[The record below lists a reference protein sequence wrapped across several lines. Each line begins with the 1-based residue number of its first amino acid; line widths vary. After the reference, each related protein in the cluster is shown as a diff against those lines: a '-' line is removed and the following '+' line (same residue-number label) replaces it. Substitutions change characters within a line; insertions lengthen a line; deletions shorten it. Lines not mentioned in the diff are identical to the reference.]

1 MTPSSSIAAVGAL
14 KGDYPISDKEA
25 YTPLVDKWVVKAHF
39 IAGVTWFF
47 VALLAG
53 LIFSTQFIQSYLFP
67 GVEFLSPGRIRFIHT
82 NMAAFGYL
90 ANLFFGGLYWAV
102 PRLTGRHVYKRWLS
116 LFLFWTWQFVLV
128 ATLVGELGGYAQ
140 GVEWGETPIFIDPL
154 VVVGV
159 ILMGLNFYVPIIKT
173 KEKPLY
179 VSLWYFTA
187 SFIWTGLVY
196 IMGNYLPQ
204 FFAPGVA
211 GAAIGGL
218 YIHDLVG
225 LFVTPL
231 GWGLMYYFVP
241 LILKKPIYSHAL
253 SLVGFWGIAFF
264 YPLQGVHHFLWSPI
278 PMFVQYGAVTSTI
291 AVEIVVTTVIVN
303 FFMTLRGSGGILKTS
318 IPMRWFYTGMILY
331 FTTCLQC
338 AFQVTLTMQQIIHF
352 SDWVVAHA
360 HLVMFGVFGFWL
372 LGVVT
377 ELWPKIVGK
386 PWYSERLNAWHYWLS
401 AIGMVIMFTDL
412 TIAGL
417 VQGFS
422 WKSLQIWEQSLI
434 ASRPFWIVRTFAGV
448 MMVLGQILWVYNLY
462 RTARD
467 PLSKEAAD
475 TAGVLQPSMN
485 PIPQPTLA

>member
-1 MTPSSSIAAVGAL
+1 MSIVNVGAL
-14 KGDYPISDKEA
+14 PKTSEGSS
-25 YTPLVDKWVVKAHF
+25 LVDKWMVKAHF
-39 IAGVTWFF
+39 IAGIAFF
-47 VALLAG
+47 FLALLAG
-53 LIFSTQFIQSYLFP
+53 LVFSTQFLRNYLFP
-67 GVEFLSPGRIRFIHT
+67 GIEILSPGRVRMIHT
-82 NMAAFGYL
+82 NMAAYGFL

-102 PRLTGRHVYKRWLS
+102 PRLTGERVWKRGVS
-116 LFLFWTWQFVLV
+116 IFLFWAWQAILV
-128 ATLVGELGGYAQ
+128 ATFVGQMFGFAQ
-140 GVEWGETPIFIDPL
+140 GVEWAETPIFIDP
-154 VVVGV
+154 VVVIGV
-159 ILMGLNFYVPIIKT
+159 LLMTVNFYVPILRT

-187 SFIWTGLVY
+187 AFVWTGLVY

-218 YIHDLVG
+218 FIHDLVG

-231 GWGLMYYFVP
+231 GWGMMYYFVP

-253 SLVGFWGIAFF
+253 SLVGFWGLAFF

-303 FFMTLRGSGGILKTS
+303 FFMTLKGNASILKTN

-338 AFQVTLTMQQIIHF
+338 AFQVTLTLQQIIHF
-352 SDWVVAHA
+352 TDWVVAHA
-360 HLVMFGVFGFWL
+360 HLVMLGVFGFWL

-377 ELWPKIVGK
+377 HLWPKITGRE
-386 PWYSERLNAWHYWLS
+386 WYSLRLNAWHYWLT
-401 AIGMVIMFTDL
+401 AIGTVIMFGDL

-417 VQGFS
+417 IQGFS
-422 WKSLQIWEQSLI
+422 WRSLQIWEVSLN
-434 ASRPFWIVRTFAGV
+434 ASMPFWMVRTFAGT
-448 MMVLGQILWVYNLY
+448 MIVLGQMIWVYNLY
-462 RTARD
+462 RTA
-467 PLSKEAAD
+467 K
-475 TAGVLQPSMN
+475 N
-485 PIPQPTLA
+485 PKRLGSELPMLNLEHELAPASLTNPTIVI

>member
-1 MTPSSSIAAVGAL
+1 MSIVNVGAL
-14 KGDYPISDKEA
+14 PKSSLEGAKS
-25 YTPLVDKWVVKAHF
+25 TSLVDKWMVKAHF
-39 IAGVTWFF
+39 IAGISFF
-47 VALLAG
+47 FLALLAG
-53 LIFSTQFIQSYLFP
+53 LVFSTQFLRNYLFP
-67 GVEFLSPGRIRFIHT
+67 GIELLSPGRVRMIHT
-82 NMAAFGYL
+82 NMAAYGFL

-102 PRLTGRHVYKRWLS
+102 PRLTGERVWKRS
-116 LFLFWTWQFVLV
+116 VSIFLFWAWQAILV
-128 ATLVGELGGYAQ
+128 ATFVGQMFGFAQ
-140 GVEWGETPIFIDPL
+140 GVEWAETPIFIDP
-154 VVVGV
+154 VVVIGV
-159 ILMGLNFYVPIIKT
+159 LLMTVNFYVPILRT

-187 SFIWTGLVY
+187 AFVWTGLVY

-218 YIHDLVG
+218 FIHDLVG

-231 GWGLMYYFVP
+231 GWGMMYYFVP

-253 SLVGFWGIAFF
+253 SLVGFWGLAFF

-303 FFMTLRGSGGILKTS
+303 FFMTLRGNGSILKRN

-338 AFQVTLTMQQIIHF
+338 AFQVTLTLQQIIHF
-352 SDWVVAHA
+352 TDWVVAHA
-360 HLVMFGVFGFWL
+360 HLVMLGVFGFWL

-377 ELWPKIVGK
+377 HLWPKVTGRE
-386 PWYSERLNAWHYWLS
+386 WYSLRLNTWHYWLT
-401 AIGMVIMFTDL
+401 AIGTVIMFGDL

-417 VQGFS
+417 IQGFS
-422 WKSLQIWEQSLI
+422 WRSLQIWEVSLN
-434 ASRPFWIVRTFAGV
+434 ASMPFWMVRTFAGT
-448 MMVLGQILWVYNLY
+448 MIVLGQMIWVYNLY
-462 RTARD
+462 RTA
-467 PLSKEAAD
+467 K
-475 TAGVLQPSMN
+475 N
-485 PIPQPTLA
+485 PIRLGSEVPMMNLEHELAPASLTNPAVA

>member
-1 MTPSSSIAAVGAL
+1 MSLINAGAL
-14 KGDYPISDKEA
+14 PVQQETERQTGGL
-25 YTPLVDKWVVKAHF
+25 LVDKWLVKAHI
-39 IAGVTWFF
+39 IAGLVAFF
-47 VALLAG
+47 LALLAG
-53 LIFSTQFIQSYLFP
+53 LAFSTQFLRSYLFP
-67 GVEFLSPGRIRFIHT
+67 GIELLSPGRVRMVHT
-82 NMAAFGYL
+82 NMAAFGFL
-90 ANLFFGGLYWAV
+90 ANLFFGALYWAV
-102 PRLTGRHVYKRWLS
+102 PRLTGLRVWKRGIS
-116 LFLFWTWQFVLV
+116 LFLFWAWQGILIATFVGQLFG
-128 ATLVGELGGYAQ
+128 LAQ
-140 GVEWGETPIFIDPL
+140 GVEWAETPVFIDPV

-159 ILMGLNFYVPIIKT
+159 LLMTINFFVPIVRT

-187 SFIWTGLVY
+187 AFVWTGLVY

-231 GWGLMYYFVP
+231 GWGMMYYFVP

-253 SLVGFWGIAFF
+253 SLVGFWGLAFF

-278 PMFVQYGAVTSTI
+278 PMFVQYGAVISTI

-303 FFMTLRGSGGILKTS
+303 FFMTIKGSASVLKTN

-338 AFQVTLTMQQIIHF
+338 AFQVTLTLQQIIHF
-352 SDWVVAHA
+352 TDWVVAHA
-360 HLVMFGVFGFWL
+360 HLVMLGVFGFWL
-372 LGVVT
+372 LGIVT
-377 ELWPKIVGK
+377 HLWPRVTGRE
-386 PWYSERLNAWHYWLS
+386 WYSLRLNIWHYWLTT
-401 AIGMVIMFTDL
+401 IGLVIMFGDL

-422 WKSLQIWEQSLI
+422 WRSLQIWEQSLI
-434 ASRPFWIVRTFAGV
+434 ASMPFWIVRTFAGT
-448 MMVLGQILWVYNLY
+448 MIVLGQIIWVYNMY
-462 RTARD
+462 RTA
-467 PLSKEAAD
+467 K
-475 TAGVLQPSMN
+475 N
-485 PIPQPTLA
+485 PIRLGEAKQIIDRELELSPASMTRPAIVS

>member
-1 MTPSSSIAAVGAL
+1 M
-14 KGDYPISDKEA
+14 
-25 YTPLVDKWVVKAHF
+25 
-39 IAGVTWFF
+39 
-47 VALLAG
+47 
-53 LIFSTQFIQSYLFP
+53 
-67 GVEFLSPGRIRFIHT
+67 IHT
-82 NMAAFGYL
+82 NIAAFGFL
-90 ANLFFGGLYWAV
+90 ANLFFAGLYWAV
-102 PRLTGRHVYKRWLS
+102 PRLTGERVYKRWLS
-116 LFLFWTWQFVLV
+116 LFLFWTWQVILILTV
-128 ATLVGELGGYAQ
+128 VGELSGLAQ
-140 GVEWGETPIFIDPL
+140 GVEWGETPIFVDPL
-154 VVVGV
+154 VVIGV
-159 ILMGLNFYVPIIKT
+159 ILMGLNFYVPIIRT

-211 GAAIGGL
+211 GAAISGL

-338 AFQVTLTMQQIIHF
+338 AFQVTLTLQQIIHF
-352 SDWVVAHA
+352 TDWVVAHA

-386 PWYSERLNAWHYWLS
+386 PWWSERLNAWHYWLS
-401 AIGMVIMFTDL
+401 TIGMVIMFTDL

-434 ASRPFWIVRTFAGV
+434 ASKPFWVVRTFAGV
-448 MMVLGQILWVYNLY
+448 VMVLGQILWAYNLY
-462 RTARD
+462 KTARQ
-467 PLSKEAAD
+467 PMPAQAA
-475 TAGVLQPSMN
+475 APIGELQPAVN
-485 PIPQPTLA
+485 PIPQPTFA

>member
-1 MTPSSSIAAVGAL
+1 MSLVNVSTVPAPETEQTSGL
-14 KGDYPISDKEA
+14 
-25 YTPLVDKWVVKAHF
+25 PLVDKWVVKAHF
-39 IAGVTWFF
+39 IAGISFF
-47 VALLAG
+47 FLALLAG
-53 LIFSTQFIQSYLFP
+53 LLFSTQFLRSYLFP
-67 GVEFLSPGRIRFIHT
+67 GIEVLSPGRIRMIHT
-82 NMAAFGYL
+82 NMAAFGFL
-90 ANLFFGGLYWAV
+90 ANLFFGGLYWAI
-102 PRLTGRHVYKRWLS
+102 PRLTGERVWKRPVS
-116 LFLFWTWQFVLV
+116 LFLFWAWQAILL
-128 ATLVGELGGYAQ
+128 ATVVGQMFGYAQ
-140 GVEWGETPIFIDPL
+140 GIEWAETPMFIDP
-154 VVVGV
+154 VVIIGV
-159 ILMGLNFYVPIIKT
+159 LLMTVNFYVPIIRT

-187 SFIWTGLVY
+187 AFVWTGLVY

-231 GWGLMYYFVP
+231 GWGMMYYFVP

-253 SLVGFWGIAFF
+253 SLVGFWGLAFF

-303 FFMTLRGSGGILKTS
+303 FFMTLKGSGSILKTNL
-318 IPMRWFYTGMILY
+318 PMRWFYTGMILY

-338 AFQVTLTMQQIIHF
+338 AFQVTLTLQQIIHF
-352 SDWVVAHA
+352 TDWVVAHA
-360 HLVMFGVFGFWL
+360 HLVMLGVFGFWL

-377 ELWPKIVGK
+377 HLWPKVTGK
-386 PWYSERLNAWHYWLS
+386 EWYSLRLNTWHYWLS
-401 AIGMVIMFTDL
+401 TIGLVIMFGDL

-422 WKSLQIWEQSLI
+422 WRSLQIWEQSVI
-434 ASRPFWIVRTFAGV
+434 ASMPFWMIRTFAGS
-448 MMVLGQILWVYNLY
+448 MIVLGQMIWVYNLY
-462 RTARD
+462 RTA
-467 PLSKEAAD
+467 K
-475 TAGVLQPSMN
+475 N
-485 PIPQPTLA
+485 PIKLGDSQPTINIEHELAPASMTRPAVAS